1 MEPGARP
8 TPRSD
13 ARPGGP
19 GRDRHRSGRRL
30 LAARA
35 SADLVRRPHHAC
47 PCGCPRRRMVR
58 TGGPGCRR
66 PGPGCGPGA
75 CLELDHQGRH
85 RHHLGGVP
93 MSQAVVS
100 VNAGMLLP
108 VLAPAVGAAVVLVVD
123 VAFQRLRRAHYVIA
137 LVSLVVGAVAT
148 LAGLGMV
155 AGGAR
160 QTLCLPGGGQC
171 MYAADSVASALQL
184 AALLAAVVTLL
195 LSWPD
200 DKKQSRGGTAVIV
213 SLVLAA
219 TAGATAVAGARD
231 VGSWLVALELAT
243 LPTVAL
249 VALRGASSAI
259 SGAVDLLTTSLVSF
273 GLLALAAGLWFT
285 ATGSAFLNP
294 AAALMVI
301 HDPTR
306 RPILVLAVVVVV
318 AGIGFK
324 LSLVPFHAW
333 TPEASDGAPLPIA
346 AFLAGVSKI
355 AALAALLVVIRA
367 VAPLGAPPLTAIA
380 IVSAVSMTLG
390 NIMALRQ
397 TGVVRLLAWS
407 TVAQA
412 GWVVLP
418 LAAVSS
424 AAVKASGAYLLAYV
438 LATLL
443 AFAVVAALV
452 QIRGA
457 ARARDIAE
465 YRGLLVQ
472 HPVLASALGLA
483 LLSLAGLPPG
493 FLGLVAKVAA
503 LGPVVT
509 SELWWLAVI
518 AAANAVLGVAVYLRW
533 LLIIISTP
541 DAAAQ
546 FVPSAMPDGSG
557 SVAIATLPV
566 TAVRIHPATL
576 VAVGFTAV
584 ALVATSL
591 SP

>member
-1 MEPGARP
+1 
-8 TPRSD
+8 
-13 ARPGGP
+13 
-19 GRDRHRSGRRL
+19 
-30 LAARA
+30 
-35 SADLVRRPHHAC
+35 
-47 PCGCPRRRMVR
+47 
-58 TGGPGCRR
+58 
-66 PGPGCGPGA
+66 
-75 CLELDHQGRH
+75 
-85 RHHLGGVP
+85 

-100 VNAGMLLP
+100 VNAVTLLP
-108 VLAPAVGAAVVLVVD
+108 VLAPAIGAAVVLVTD
-123 VAFQRLRRAHYVIA
+123 VAVQHLRRAHYVIA
-137 LVSLVVGAVAT
+137 VVSLLIGAVAT
-148 LAGLGMV
+148 FAGLAMV
-155 AGGAR
+155 GGATR
-160 QTLCLPGGGQC
+160 QTLCLPGSGLC
-171 MYAADSVASALQL
+171 MYSADSVASTLQL

-200 DKKQSRGGTAVIV
+200 DKKESPGGTAVVV

-219 TAGATAVAGARD
+219 TAGAAAVAGARD

-249 VALRGASSAI
+249 VALRGARSAI
-259 SGAVDLLTTSLVSF
+259 SGSIDLLTTSLVSF
-273 GLLALAAGLWFT
+273 GLLALSAALWFT
-285 ATGSAFLNP
+285 ATGSGFLTP
-294 AAALMVI
+294 AAALAAI
-301 HDPTR
+301 NDPSK
-306 RPILVLAVVVVV
+306 RPILVLAVVVVI

-333 TPEASDGAPLPIA
+333 TPEAYDGAPLPIA

-380 IVSAVSMTLG
+380 IVSAISMTLG

-424 AAVKASGAYLLAYV
+424 AAVHASGAYLLAYV

-457 ARARDIAE
+457 ARARDLAE

-503 LGPVVT
+503 LQPVVT

-518 AAANAVLGVAVYLRW
+518 AAVNAVLGVAVYLRW
-533 LLIIISTP
+533 LLTVISRPDVIITHEAI
-541 DAAAQ
+541 
-546 FVPSAMPDGSG
+546 PSPEVGASAPGSG
-557 SVAIATLPV
+557 GPATA
-566 TAVRIHPATL
+566 TAVSVRVHPATI
-576 VAVGFTAV
+576 AAIGFTAV
-584 ALVATSL
+584 AVVLTSL
-591 SP
+591 SPQMLLGLLGQ

>member
-1 MEPGARP
+1 M
-8 TPRSD
+8 
-13 ARPGGP
+13 
-19 GRDRHRSGRRL
+19 
-30 LAARA
+30 
-35 SADLVRRPHHAC
+35 
-47 PCGCPRRRMVR
+47 
-58 TGGPGCRR
+58 
-66 PGPGCGPGA
+66 
-75 CLELDHQGRH
+75 
-85 RHHLGGVP
+85 
-93 MSQAVVS
+93 MSQAVVN
-100 VNAGMLLP
+100 VNAAVLLP
-108 VLAPAVGAAVVLVVD
+108 VLAPAIGAAVVLVTD
-123 VAFQRLRRAHYVIA
+123 VAVQHLRRAHYVIA
-137 LVSLVVGAVAT
+137 VVSLLIGAVST
-148 LAGLGMV
+148 FPGLSM
-155 AGGAR
+155 AGGAAR
-160 QTLCLPGGGQC
+160 RTLCLPGKPLC
-171 MYAADSVASALQL
+171 MYAADSVASTLQL

-200 DKKQSRGGTAVIV
+200 DKKESSGSTAVIV

-249 VALRGASSAI
+249 VALRGARSAI
-259 SGAVDLLTTSLVSF
+259 SGAIALLTTSLVSF
-273 GLLALAAGLWFT
+273 GLLALSAALWFT
-285 ATGSAFLNP
+285 ATGTGFLTP
-294 AAALMVI
+294 VAAAVAMN
-301 HDPTR
+301 DPTR
-306 RPILVLAVVVVV
+306 QPILVLAVVVLI

-333 TPEASDGAPLPIA
+333 TPEAYDGAPLPIA

-367 VAPLGAPPLTAIA
+367 VAPLGAQPLTAIA

-424 AAVKASGAYLLAYV
+424 TAVQASGAYLLAYV

-457 ARARDIAE
+457 ARARDLAE
-465 YRGLLVQ
+465 YRGLLVE

-503 LGPVVT
+503 LRPVVT
-509 SELWWLAVI
+509 SELWLLAVI
-518 AAANAVLGVAVYLRW
+518 AAGNAVLGVAVYLRW
-533 LLIIISTP
+533 LLSVISSP
-541 DAAAQ
+541 DASSLPDIAGPSSGFGVPEGAA
-546 FVPSAMPDGSG
+546 P
-557 SVAIATLPV
+557 VAAL
-566 TAVRIHPATL
+566 AVRVHPATL
-576 VAVGFTAV
+576 VAVGFAAV
-584 ALVATSL
+584 ALVLTSL
-591 SP
+591 SPQLLMGLLGQ